1 MISLINHESTYYD
14 IFNAQMK
21 KNNFYTKNDIISFA
35 NGSDPSKKQKGLS
48 EIVDL
53 TRVGVPNLNKEFLKA
68 YENDNS
74 IFRKR
79 GNI

>member
-53 TRVGVPNLNKEFLKA
+53 TRVGVANLNKEFLKA